1 MEQGTPGAPWRSH
14 FRTFGQAALP
24 LPAGRRRFEAY
35 PPCLPI
41 MDLTTGLLLIA
52 IAVGAFA
59 AGGALTVWIRQRRA
73 EEVLGQAQ
81 QEASPLRREA
91 KEAAEAYRKN
101 HVEEAEAALQKRQR
115 AFAEEQEEARKQ
127 MQRTRRKL
135 DRWQQRLSQQAEQI
149 NEQQQ
154 AAERASEALERLQQE
169 AERDQQQLR
178 TLMQRTEATQE
189 ALQEQRVAA
198 SEAEKHFNERS
209 QSLTRKRERLQEMID
224 QQVRKLENVAGLS
237 RREAREAMREQL
249 IDEAKLEAASHI
261 KEIRDEAKLEANR
274 EARRI
279 ILTAIQRTAASHAIE
294 NTVSVVNIQS
304 DEMKGRIIGR
314 EGRNIRAFEAAT
326 GIEVI
331 VDDTPEAVILS
342 GFDPVRREIAR
353 LAMIDLV
360 QDGRIHPGRI
370 EEVVEEARTG
380 VEEEIQERGERAV
393 IDLNLHGLHSEL
405 VRHIGRMRYR
415 TSYGQNL
422 LAHSVETARIASL
435 IAAELDLD
443 PAKARRAGL
452 LHDIG
457 KVLEDEIEQPH
468 ALAGMDLCK
477 KYKEAADVCNAVGAH
492 HDEIEMTT
500 LIAPIVQAADAI
512 SGARPGAR
520 REALESY
527 IKRLEQLE
535 DLAAS
540 FDGVERVYAI
550 QAGREVRVLVNHDLV
565 SDARA
570 EQLAADIARRVQDE
584 LQYPGQVK
592 ITVIREVRAVS
603 HAK

>member
-1 MEQGTPGAPWRSH
+1 
-14 FRTFGQAALP
+14 
-24 LPAGRRRFEAY
+24 
-35 PPCLPI
+35 
-41 MDLTTGLLLIA
+41 MDLTTGLLLIV

-59 AGGALTVWIRQRRA
+59 AGGALTVWLRQRWA
-73 EEVLGQAQ
+73 EEVLVQARAEADTLR
-81 QEASPLRREA
+81 QEAEA
-91 KEAAEAYRKN
+91 AAEAYRKN
-101 HVEEAEAALQKRQR
+101 HVEEAEAALQKEQR
-115 AFAEEQEEARKQ
+115 TFTEEQEEARRQ

-135 DRWQQRLSQQAEQI
+135 DRWQQRLSQQAEQV

-154 AAERASEALERLQQE
+154 TAERASEALERLQQE
-169 AERDQQQLR
+169 VERDQQQLR
-178 TLMQRTEATQE
+178 TLMQRTEATQDALQQQRAAASDAEARSNERAE
-189 ALQEQRVAA
+189 ALE
-198 SEAEKHFNERS
+198 
-209 QSLTRKRERLQEMID
+209 RKRERLQDMID
-224 QQVRKLENVAGLS
+224 KQVRKLENVAGLS
-237 RREAREAMREQL
+237 RREAREAMRGQL

-380 VEEEIQERGERAV
+380 VAEEIQERGERAV
-393 IDLNLHGLHSEL
+393 IDLNLFGLHSEL

-435 IAAELDLD
+435 IAAELNLD

-457 KVLEDEIEQPH
+457 KVLEEEIEQPH

-477 KYKEAADVCNAVGAH
+477 KYKEAADVSNAVGAH

-540 FDGVERVYAI
+540 FEGVERVYAI